1 MSCLAVLQYY
11 HHHYHVMTPLD
22 TGHLITILTATFFLV
37 ASYVILFNAFLPP
50 SGVYVRTR
58 FFCKTRRSAYMNG
71 RRVRPLTSS
80 RKTPITSTLPCSLFL
95 WARTL

>member
-50 SGVYVRTR
+50 SGVYALDVLAQDTHYKY
-58 FFCKTRRSAYMNG
+58 FTLFIIPMGAYFVIANWVG
-71 RRVRPLTSS
+71 WQYYQNS
-80 RKTPITSTLPCSLFL
+80 
-95 WARTL
+95 